1 MLTCLLVRERRGGCR
16 CNTEAMSLKTHR
28 AEILQVLTQALDSC
42 IAASEEHAEISASS
56 PVRFRADIIFSFD
69 RTTATVRS
77 APELDF
83 TRDLAPQLESK
94 AVPIQRKTDEFEDLV
109 KKFVSEDGV

>member
-1 MLTCLLVRERRGGCR
+1 
-16 CNTEAMSLKTHR
+16 MSLKAHR
-28 AEILQVLTQALDSC
+28 AEILQALTQALDSC
-42 IAASEEHAEISASS
+42 IAASEDHTEISTAS

-94 AVPIQRKTDEFEDLV
+94 AAPIQQKIEEFEGLV
-109 KKFVSEDGV
+109 KKLAEDGV

>member
-1 MLTCLLVRERRGGCR
+1 
-16 CNTEAMSLKTHR
+16 MSLKAHR
-28 AEILQVLTQALDSC
+28 AEILQAMTQALDSC
-42 IAASEEHAEISASS
+42 IAVSEDHAEISASS

-83 TRDLAPQLESK
+83 TGDLAPQLESK
-94 AVPIQRKTDEFEDLV
+94 ALQLEKKVPIQQQIDKFEGIL
-109 KKFVSEDGV
+109 KKLASDDGV